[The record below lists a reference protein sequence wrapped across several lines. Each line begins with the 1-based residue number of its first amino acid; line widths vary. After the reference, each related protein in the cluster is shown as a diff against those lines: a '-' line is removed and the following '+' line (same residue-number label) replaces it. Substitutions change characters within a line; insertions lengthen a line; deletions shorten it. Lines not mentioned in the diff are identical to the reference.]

1 MLSAFSAL
9 KTGLV
14 KLQRSQ
20 LGSFIEPPFLATPVP
35 RRCIISIMLIY
46 IQKLLAL
53 KDLHILL
60 SSVLHRSNLQRLL
73 SISFTS

>member
-20 LGSFIEPPFLATPVP
+20 LGSFIEPPFLVTQVP
-35 RRCIISIMLIY
+35 RRCIIPIMLMY
-46 IQKLLAL
+46 RQKLLAL

-60 SSVLHRSNLQRLL
+60 SSVLHQSDLRRLSVNVL
-73 SISFTS
+73 Y